1 MAKEGKPHLQR
12 VVGISGA
19 TVPSSGSF
27 LSTVSRPFLWNLL
40 RKTCEGRKGGFG
52 ELRGFKAKLAS
63 WHPTKARVEGTG
75 NSVLGPGLPTKEPLA
90 ARWRTDQGRERAGG
104 LGWQEQKLETHLE
117 TSVTTGGR
125 EGSS

>member
-75 NSVLGPGLPTKEPLA
+75 NSVLGPGLPTTEPLA
-90 ARWRTDQGRERAGG
+90 ARPSGVWP
-104 LGWQEQKLETHLE
+104 WQQPCSGTR
-117 TSVTTGGR
+117 S
-125 EGSS
+125 